1 MGDVLIRHAGYDEDF
16 FLWTQEQAQALRA
29 MRHDGSNSPLDWE
42 NIAEEIESL
51 GKSDRRRCESLV
63 GMILLHLLKCQY
75 WPSEEPLRHWREEV
89 RNFRRQLAKVLRDSP
104 SLKARLKEF
113 IEGEWREAVGD
124 ALSACQEFLAICK
137 RLDQVAR
144 SSQVGFSAVEVM
156 NSDYFPHRIAL
167 TMDSVPP

>member
-16 FLWTQEQAQALRA
+16 FLWTQVQAEALRSA
-29 MRHDGSNSPLDWE
+29 LRDGSNAALDWE

-63 GMILLHLLKCQY
+63 GMILLHLLKYQY

-89 RNFRRQLAKVLRDSP
+89 RNFRRQLAKVMRDSP
-104 SLKARLKEF
+104 SLKARLNEF
-113 IEGEWREAVGD
+113 IGGEWREAVGD
-124 ALSACQEFLAICK
+124 ALSACEEFPAICK
-137 RLDQVAR
+137 RLDHVAR
-144 SSQVGFSAVEVM
+144 SSPVGFSAEEVM

-167 TMDSVPP
+167 TMDTAPP